1 MGPTHLFFPRPGT
14 EAAEMVENYCDPLVV
29 GDRYERLRSVI
40 LRSGLRKHEKRI
52 GKSEEVI
59 VEGPSKKNPDT
70 TTGRTRQN
78 KLVHF
83 DSSRKL
89 PVGSVAQI
97 EITNASP
104 HYLQGKL
111 EEVISIPV
119 RKTRIPVVA
128 V

>member
-1 MGPTHLFFPRPGT
+1 
-14 EAAEMVENYCDPLVV
+14 MVENYCDPSVV